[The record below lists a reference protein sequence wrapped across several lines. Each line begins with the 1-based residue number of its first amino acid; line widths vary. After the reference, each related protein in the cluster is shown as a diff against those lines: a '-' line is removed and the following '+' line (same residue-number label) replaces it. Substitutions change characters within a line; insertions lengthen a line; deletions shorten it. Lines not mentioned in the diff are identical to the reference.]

1 MPSHIIVIVTFFYA
15 PAVSPVAFRWAA
27 IAEHWAKQGHQVHVI
42 CGWQPGLARN
52 EKLNNVYVHRVG
64 GSITEVLRSKLI
76 DTSTSVNLGTNSAQ
90 TSSSLIK
97 TLAKSVYD
105 RTWKKVYWP
114 DRMCFWYI
122 PGFQKAKEI
131 ILNNSC
137 THLIT
142 VSDPFTPHLVGLN
155 LKKIFSPLPW
165 VVDIS
170 DPFSFASYR
179 PLNNHSLYK
188 NLNLNLEK
196 DIFLKANAIAVTT
209 KATLDKYAE
218 LFPTMVD
225 KFYVIS
231 QLVPKL
237 PNRGIEE
244 PALEKADK
252 VNLVEESALEKADK
266 INLVFVGTL
275 YSQIRR
281 PEFLLSLF
289 QELLQTPIMDQLELH
304 FYGAIGDCNK
314 YFLPYQHLINKK
326 IFIHGIVSREQAFQ
340 EMVKADI
347 LVNISND
354 TPYELPSKVVEY
366 ASLGKPVLNFAQN
379 DRDCSTAFFKKYTGA
394 LCLIENEWR
403 SASAPQI
410 AKLVEFIQR
419 PPTLEKSQLQDL
431 LSCYRLDEIA
441 KAYENLLI
449 NENLC

>member
-1 MPSHIIVIVTFFYA
+1 M
-15 PAVSPVAFRWAA
+15 AFRWAA
-27 IAEHWAKQGHQVHVI
+27 IAEHWASQGHQVHVI

-97 TLAKSVYD
+97 TLAKWVYD

-114 DRMCFWYI
+114 DRMCLWYI
-122 PGFQKAKEI
+122 PAFQKAKEI
-131 ILNNSC
+131 ILDNSC

-155 LKKIFSPLPW
+155 LKKILSSLPW

-188 NLNLNLEK
+188 NLNFNLEK
-196 DIFLKANAIAVTT
+196 NIFLKANAIAVTT
-209 KATLDKYAE
+209 KATLDKYTE
-218 LFPTMVD
+218 LFPTMAD
-225 KFYVIS
+225 KFSVIS
-231 QLVPKL
+231 QLVPEL
-237 PNRGIEE
+237 PNLPIED
-244 PALEKADK
+244 P
-252 VNLVEESALEKADK
+252 ALEKADK

-289 QELLQTPIMDQLELH
+289 QQLLKTPLMEKLELH
-304 FYGAIGDCNK
+304 FYGSIGDCNK

-326 IFIHGIVSREQAFQ
+326 IFTHGIVSREQAFQ
-340 EMVKADI
+340 EMLKADI

-379 DRDCSTAFFKKYTGA
+379 DRDCSTAFFKMYTGA
-394 LCLIENEWR
+394 LCLIENEWT

-410 AKLVEFIQR
+410 DKLVEFIQR
-419 PPTLEKSQLQDL
+419 PPRLEKSQLQEL
-431 LSCYRLDEIA
+431 LSCYRLDEIS

-449 NENLC
+449 NVNSC